1 MAAPDLQPQ
10 TSPGYQRKGGWG
22 RSLLIALITGIVGL
36 VTSAFAANLA
46 IEWYQWPAYEG
57 TGLFFVGP
65 FAFLGLLA
73 GCVAGLVGSLL
84 SRRTGVPAAI
94 MFVASV
100 GAILALVATTAF
112 AARVLAD
119 VPPEIDRT
127 AVPDGG
133 TQNATGF
140 PLTGRQVRRR
150 LREAGRDHRITDPET
165 DSSGRHTPP
174 CWALRASR
182 SWPRRIALPEGVT

>member
-1 MAAPDLQPQ
+1 MAASDLQRQ

-57 TGLFFVGP
+57 TGLFFVAP

-94 MFVASV
+94 MLVASV

-112 AARVLAD
+112 AAWVLAD
-119 VPPEIDRT
+119 VPPKIDRKQLFL
-127 AVPDGG
+127 AVE
-133 TQNATGF
+133 
-140 PLTGRQVRRR
+140 
-150 LREAGRDHRITDPET
+150 LR
-165 DSSGRHTPP
+165 TP
-174 CWALRASR
+174 
-182 SWPRRIALPEGVT
+182 